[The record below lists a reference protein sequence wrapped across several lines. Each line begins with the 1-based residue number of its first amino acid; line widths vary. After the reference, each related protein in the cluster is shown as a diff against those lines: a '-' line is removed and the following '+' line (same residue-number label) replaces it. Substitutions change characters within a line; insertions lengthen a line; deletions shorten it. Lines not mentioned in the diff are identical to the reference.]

1 MPSPRRSPCRPQ
13 LRARRPAA
21 IRAPA
26 PNIKVQK
33 LLGGP
38 GKNLTATCQKKSGK
52 PVDAVLTLPC
62 GGDIRNENGSLV
74 CKSGPNPFAPP
85 PGSYMAQ
92 CKNADMAG
100 PILQASCKA
109 SDGSRVDTTINT
121 LDCRGRDI
129 SVKPN
134 GKLTCK
140 RGDARVLRSLSVTHD
155 LIRKVCNFSGSC
167 A

>member
-1 MPSPRRSPCRPQ
+1 LPLPCRSPCPPQ

-21 IRAPA
+21 IRAPT

-52 PVDAVLTLPC
+52 PVDAALALPC

-100 PILQASCKA
+100 PILRASCKA
-109 SDGSRVDTTINT
+109 SDGSRVNTTINT

-140 RGDARVLRSLSVTHD
+140 
-155 LIRKVCNFSGSC
+155 
-167 A
+167 

>member
-1 MPSPRRSPCRPQ
+1 MRLGCLSSILFAVAVSVALPASAESPPPGSYQGTCT
-13 LRARRPAA
+13 
-21 IRAPA
+21 
-26 PNIKVQK
+26 NIKVQK

-52 PVDAVLTLPC
+52 PVDAVLALPC
-62 GGDIRNENGSLV
+62 GGDIRNENGNLV

-100 PILQASCKA
+100 PTCGPHARRATGRASIPP
-109 SDGSRVDTTINT
+109 ST
-121 LDCRGRDI
+121 
-129 SVKPN
+129 
-134 GKLTCK
+134 
-140 RGDARVLRSLSVTHD
+140 RSTAAAATS
-155 LIRKVCNFSGSC
+155 

>member
-1 MPSPRRSPCRPQ
+1 LPSPRRSPCRPQ

-21 IRAPA
+21 IRTPA

-85 PGSYMAQ
+85 PGTYGPMQ
-92 CKNADMAG
+92 ERRYGRADPAG
-100 PILQASCKA
+100 FVQGKR
-109 SDGSRVDTTINT
+109 RV
-121 LDCRGRDI
+121 
-129 SVKPN
+129 
-134 GKLTCK
+134 
-140 RGDARVLRSLSVTHD
+140 AR
-155 LIRKVCNFSGSC
+155 
-167 A
+167 

>member
-1 MPSPRRSPCRPQ
+1 MSVEAGPSDSQ
-13 LRARRPAA
+13 FSAEFAH
-21 IRAPA
+21 I
-26 PNIKVQK
+26 
-33 LLGGP
+33 
-38 GKNLTATCQKKSGK
+38 
-52 PVDAVLTLPC
+52 
-62 GGDIRNENGSLV
+62 
-74 CKSGPNPFAPP
+74 GPNPFAPP

-100 PILQASCKA
+100 PILRASCKA

-140 RGDARVLRSLSVTHD
+140 
-155 LIRKVCNFSGSC
+155 
-167 A
+167 

>member
-1 MPSPRRSPCRPQ
+1 MRLGSLSLVLFAVAVLTALPASAESPPPGSYQGTCT
-13 LRARRPAA
+13 
-21 IRAPA
+21 
-26 PNIKVQK
+26 NIKVQK

-52 PVDAVLTLPC
+52 PVDAVLALPC
-62 GGDIRNENGSLV
+62 GGDIRNENGRLV

-92 CKNADMAG
+92 CKNADM
-100 PILQASCKA
+100 
-109 SDGSRVDTTINT
+109 DGSRVDTTINT

-129 SVKPN
+129 GVKPN

-140 RGDARVLRSLSVTHD
+140 
-155 LIRKVCNFSGSC
+155 
-167 A
+167 

>member
-1 MPSPRRSPCRPQ
+1 MRLWSLSSI
-13 LRARRPAA
+13 LFAVAVSIALPAA
-21 IRAPA
+21 AESP
-26 PNIKVQK
+26 PPGSYQGTCTNIKVQK

-52 PVDAVLTLPC
+52 PVDAVLALPC

-100 PILQASCKA
+100 PILRASVQGERRVARRHHHQHARLPWPRHQREAERKA
-109 SDGSRVDTTINT
+109 HLQVRR
-121 LDCRGRDI
+121 RG
-129 SVKPN
+129 
-134 GKLTCK
+134 G
-140 RGDARVLRSLSVTHD
+140 ALR
-155 LIRKVCNFSGSC
+155 

>member
-1 MPSPRRSPCRPQ
+1 
-13 LRARRPAA
+13 
-21 IRAPA
+21 
-26 PNIKVQK
+26 
-33 LLGGP
+33 
-38 GKNLTATCQKKSGK
+38 
-52 PVDAVLTLPC
+52 VLTLPC

-100 PILQASCKA
+100 PILRASCKA

-140 RGDARVLRSLSVTHD
+140 
-155 LIRKVCNFSGSC
+155 
-167 A
+167 